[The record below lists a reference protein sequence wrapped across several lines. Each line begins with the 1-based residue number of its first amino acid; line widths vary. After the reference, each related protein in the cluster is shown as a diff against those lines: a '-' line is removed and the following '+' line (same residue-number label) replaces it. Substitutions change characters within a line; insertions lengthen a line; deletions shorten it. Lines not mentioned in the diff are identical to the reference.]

1 MRYGFLA
8 SVALAALV
16 AVAPLSFAFE
26 IQPTA
31 KDSGTAANFTNN
43 PDSASNSMSAN
54 LAGNG
59 TGGSALHFGNSTLQF
74 SGGNGA
80 SNDSYGISPA
90 YRQEFMGGPDQIGNA
105 ISPR

>member
-8 SVALAALV
+8 SVAFAGLIAA
-16 AVAPLSFAFE
+16 APLSFAFE

-31 KDSGTAANFTNN
+31 KDSGTAANFANN
-43 PDSASNSMSAN
+43 PDSASDGMAAN

-59 TGGSALHFGNSTLQF
+59 SGAPALHFGNSTLQF
-74 SGGNGA
+74 NGGNGG
-80 SNDSYGISPA
+80 SGGSYGMSPA
-90 YRQEFMGGPDQIGNA
+90 YQQEFMGGPDQIGNA